1 MTRTVPVGRP
11 TAVTPVPRSRP
22 RLVCVDRFAATVRGR
37 HGEAVGS

>member
-11 TAVTPVPRSRP
+11 TAVTPVPRSRL
-22 RLVCVDRFAATVRGR
+22 RLISMDRFVATVRGR